1 MTVQAVKRGRLHSA
15 VARAFGIAP
24 LRIGLIFFVL
34 ILLVAIFAPLL
45 APYDPMALTG
55 DVLSAPGTA
64 HVMGTD
70 PFGRDL
76 LSRVIYGTRT
86 SLIIGFLAAGISG
99 VVGIIIGAVSGY
111 FGGKVDQ
118 AFTFIISIFDMT
130 PVFFLILIVVAM
142 FGGSII
148 NVVIVI
154 GLTTW
159 TANAR
164 LMRAETVSLKSRV
177 FVQAA
182 EIIGEG
188 NWRILLRHVIPNGI
202 FPLIVNTTANI
213 SAAILMEASLSFI
226 GLGDSTIISW
236 GQIVFD
242 GRSQLSSGWW
252 VSTFGGLAIVL
263 TAWSFFLIGDGL
275 NRFLTPK
282 LQQRG

>member
-55 DVLSAPGTA
+55 DVLSAPGAA